1 MWRQRLSACQKW
13 PQVHLIN
20 KLSNIFFHKIL
31 YFVTFP
37 QPLIS
42 RFNAQHI
49 RRSNYSNHNMATP
62 QGPPRPPGVGA
73 PIMGGRPLNPEEI
86 EKRMT
91 EEAKKHGLTLEQFK
105 QLQMA
110 QQRQFIAEAAK
121 HGMSPQQF
129 MAMQQQKIQEEAAKA
144 GMTPQEFIAMKQ
156 KEAIEAQRVA
166 AQQAQQAQQNGQPPA
181 QGQPQQAQAP
191 QPGQPQLQR
200 IDLNKPIEAKPDAL
214 AVAKFLRA
222 QDLKCRTCIFDG
234 QRRDMFKGM
243 GLPRPFCLNIH

>member
-1 MWRQRLSACQKW
+1 
-13 PQVHLIN
+13 
-20 KLSNIFFHKIL
+20 
-31 YFVTFP
+31 
-37 QPLIS
+37 
-42 RFNAQHI
+42 
-49 RRSNYSNHNMATP
+49 MATP

-73 PIMGGRPLNPEEI
+73 PIVGGRPLNPEEI

-91 EEAKKHGLTLEQFK
+91 EEAAKHGLTLEQFK
-105 QLQMA
+105 QIQLV
-110 QQRQFIAEAAK
+110 QQRRFEAEAAK

-129 MAMQQQKIQEEAAKA
+129 MAMQQQKLQEEAQKL

-156 KEAIEAQRVA
+156 KEAVEAQRA
-166 AQQAQQAQQNGQPPA
+166 AAQQAQQNGQSPA

-200 IDLNKPIEAKPDAL
+200 IDLNKPVEAKPDAL

-234 QRRDMFKGM
+234 QRKDMFKGM
-243 GLPRPFCLNIH
+243 NTASLL